1 MSIWMKKK
9 LSKVSI
15 PHYDEKGYRKTIAN
29 AKRIPL
35 HSEIRMSNVE
45 FFLDQIQFIRK
56 QTWILK
62 IVWIA
67 LMMYLVISCSV
78 ELSAE
83 MVSLLA
89 IGSPI
94 LFLINVRDIYS
105 ICMPDLIEL
114 HLSARNT
121 MEKVLFVRLLLFGIM
136 DFICLIGT
144 SFFVSSLNETCI
156 WQIIIYGFV
165 PYNLTCLGCMY
176 IINRW
181 EEDVLLYCVS
191 YSVFLSCIF
200 TILRRH
206 GDSIY
211 AEQGIAFWIAAG
223 IFISIGLF
231 REQYE
236 IMVKGREKLNGIN
249 IGRTV

>member
-1 MSIWMKKK
+1 MSIWLKKK
-9 LSKVSI
+9 LSKLSI
-15 PHYDEKGYRKTIAN
+15 PPYDEKRYRETIAN
-29 AKRIPL
+29 AKKIQL
-35 HSEIRMSNVE
+35 HSDIRMSNME
-45 FFLDQIQFIRK
+45 FFLNQIHFIRK

-67 LMMYLVISCSV
+67 FMMYLAMSRSV
-78 ELSAE
+78 ELSAG
-83 MVSLLA
+83 MFSLLA

-94 LFLINVRDIYS
+94 LFLMNVREIYS

-121 MEKVLFVRLLLFGIM
+121 MEKVLFVRLLLFGII
-136 DFICLIGT
+136 DLICLAGS
-144 SFFVSSLNETCI
+144 SFFVSSLDETCI
-156 WQIIIYGFV
+156 WQIMIYSCV

-176 IINRW
+176 IINRR
-181 EEDVLLYCVS
+181 EEDALLYCVS

-206 GDSIY
+206 GDIIY
-211 AEQGIAFWIAAG
+211 AEQGIVVWIAAG
-223 IFISIGLF
+223 IFIIIGLF
-231 REQYE
+231 RELNE
-236 IMVKGREKLNGIN
+236 MMVKGKENLNGIN